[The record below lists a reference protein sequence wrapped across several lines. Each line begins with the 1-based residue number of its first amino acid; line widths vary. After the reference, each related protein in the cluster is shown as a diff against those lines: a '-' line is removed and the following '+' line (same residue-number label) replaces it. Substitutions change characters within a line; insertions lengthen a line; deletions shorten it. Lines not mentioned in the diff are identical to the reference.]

1 LSSAKTGLGS
11 IMVVAGEEKSPGL
24 RITWTGT
31 VAGWNRGRLKVT
43 VKPASGAGTETVQ
56 GVLQPGP
63 SEVVASAPGG
73 VDSS

>member
-1 LSSAKTGLGS
+1 
-11 IMVVAGEEKSPGL
+11 MVVAGEEKSPGL

-43 VKPASGAGTETVQ
+43 VKPASDAGTETVQ